1 MTGEVGRS
9 GDIERGFSSSAALER
24 GAWRRWLDAHTNREL
39 GVGAPPGGWRD
50 PPNRAAMD
58 ALLGEL
64 GEPQRR
70 YSTVLVAGTNG
81 KTTAARAASA
91 LLRAIGLRV
100 GTYTSPH
107 LHRVNERIVVD
118 GVPISDQGLAGLCAR
133 IAAAETKM
141 SLTLSWFEI
150 VTAAAMMWFAHQ
162 EVDLAVVEVGLG
174 GEHDATAAATP
185 ALVALTNVDLDHTE
199 LFGTTRPEVA
209 SAEATIV
216 TAGYGLVLGEPDPS
230 LRDCF
235 ARRRPHPL
243 WVRGVDFGV
252 SERTSTPEGQVLTLV
267 TPAAVHR
274 DVPIRLRG
282 PQHADNMSLAL
293 MVAECAAR
301 PVPDPLVRQALS
313 VLRSPGRAELVCSK
327 PAVLLDGAHNPAGA
341 RALAVTLS
349 ESFPVDRRAFVVG
362 ISVDKP
368 AAEIVT
374 ALGVRPQDL
383 IVCCSADSPRAMAA
397 VDLAEIVRAALPSTT
412 TEVARSVRDGVR
424 RAIGTHLRTEL
435 VVVTGSLYVVGQAR
449 DLFHDLIDP
458 GLC

>member
-107 LHRVNERIVVD
+107 LHRLNERIVVD
-118 GVPISDQGLAGLCAR
+118 DVSIPDQVLAGLCAR
-133 IAAAETKM
+133 IAAVETKT
-141 SLTLSWFEI
+141 SVTLSWFEI
-150 VTAAAMMWFAHQ
+150 VTAAAMMWFACQ
-162 EVDLAVVEVGLG
+162 EVDFAVIEVGLG

-185 ALVALTNVDLDHTE
+185 ALVAFTNVDLDHTE
-199 LFGTTRPEVA
+199 VFGATRPQVA

-216 TAGYGLVLGEPDPS
+216 TAGHGLVLGEPDPS
-230 LRDCF
+230 LRNAF
-235 ARRRPHPL
+235 VRRQPYPL

-252 SERTSTPEGQVLTLV
+252 SERTSAPEGQVITLETSAGV
-267 TPAAVHR
+267 YR
-274 DVPIRLRG
+274 DVPVTLRG
-282 PQHADNMSLAL
+282 PQHAENMSLAL

-301 PVPDPLVRQALS
+301 PVADPLVRQALS
-313 VLRSPGRAELVCSK
+313 ALRSPGRAELVCSK

-341 RALAVTLS
+341 RALAVTLG

-374 ALGVRPQDL
+374 ALEVRPHDVV
-383 IVCCSADSPRAMAA
+383 VCCAADSSRAMAA
-397 VDLAEIVRAALPSTT
+397 ADLAAIVRAVVPSAVV
-412 TEVARSVRDGVR
+412 EVARSVRDGVC
-424 RAIGTHLRTEL
+424 RAIAARHRPEL

-449 DLFHDLIDP
+449 DLFRGLLDP
-458 GLC
+458 GLW

>member
-118 GVPISDQGLAGLCAR
+118 GVPIPDQGLAGLCAR

-162 EVDLAVVEVGLG
+162 EVDLAVVEAGLG
-174 GEHDATAAATP
+174 GEHDATATP

-252 SERTSTPEGQVLTLV
+252 SERTSTPEGQVLTLE
-267 TPAAVHR
+267 TPAGVYR

-368 AAEIVT
+368 AAEIV
-374 ALGVRPQDL
+374 
-383 IVCCSADSPRAMAA
+383 
-397 VDLAEIVRAALPSTT
+397 RAALPSTT

-424 RAIGTHLRTEL
+424 RAIGTHPRTEL